1 MPRRIGVRIWLMLLL
16 AAMPGAAHHA
26 VSLYDMKQP
35 IMLQGVV
42 SRVVWENP
50 HAYVYLAVKNDQG
63 ATEEW
68 AVELDSPSALAHRG
82 WSKDTLKA
90 GDSITCTGGRSK
102 AGGRAMKSTLVELP
116 GGQKL
121 KS

>member
-1 MPRRIGVRIWLMLLL
+1 MPQRIGVRIWLMLLL

-35 IMLQGVV
+35 ITLQGVV

-63 ATEEW
+63 ATE
-68 AVELDSPSALAHRG
+68 
-82 WSKDTLKA
+82 
-90 GDSITCTGGRSK
+90 TCRTDFDPIK
-102 AGGRAMKSTLVELP
+102 VVAQDVL
-116 GGQKL
+116 
-121 KS
+121 